1 MDDEE
6 FDMMFFFVSK
16 TSKNRSKHEKRTK
29 VLGKENFFE
38 KRLFVCTFFDF
49 CQKGKDISLI
59 FWTVIPL
66 GSIKEEEVF

>member
-29 VLGKENFFE
+29 VLGKENYLKNGYFFV
-38 KRLFVCTFFDF
+38 RFLTFV
-49 CQKGKDISLI
+49 KKARI
-59 FWTVIPL
+59 FL
-66 GSIKEEEVF
+66 